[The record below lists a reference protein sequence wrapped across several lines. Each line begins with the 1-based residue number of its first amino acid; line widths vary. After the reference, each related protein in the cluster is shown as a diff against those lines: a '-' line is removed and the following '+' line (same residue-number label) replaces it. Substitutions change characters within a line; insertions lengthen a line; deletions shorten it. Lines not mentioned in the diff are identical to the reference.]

1 MFEEADISW
10 FYALHTK
17 DVVHRGQDQR
27 GAGDG
32 SDNGSGDQTA
42 VHCITNNSF
51 SHNNTSTSYSVC
63 SARELTRCR
72 VSRDHGPMI
81 IGHIIWTQEKV
92 LLEAGHGISFDS

>member
-42 VHCITNNSF
+42 CPLHHKQQLQSQQ
-51 SHNNTSTSYSVC
+51 
-63 SARELTRCR
+63 
-72 VSRDHGPMI
+72 
-81 IGHIIWTQEKV
+81 HINI
-92 LLEAGHGISFDS
+92 L